1 MRQWFNAQKLAEQT
15 QAGRERLDR
24 ELARLGKTAVK
35 LEELAKRLG
44 YDSVDDL
51 CVAFA
56 KEEFKSTRAG
66 RSAPS

>member
-1 MRQWFNAQKLAEQT
+1 MHKKLAEQT

-51 CVAFA
+51 CVALQR
-56 KEEFKSTRAG
+56 KS
-66 RSAPS
+66 SV